1 MEWISGPIKIHVWYF
16 TFYTLCKWML
26 DYWNHGHEQEASEC
40 KSYVVLSII
49 QYFYH
54 SLSSWIADT
63 LFLHKYFMYMYRPG
77 RN

>member
-1 MEWISGPIKIHVWYF
+1 
-16 TFYTLCKWML
+16 ML

-77 RN
+77 WN